1 MGGAQPR
8 KVLIKKTSRAIQG
21 GKFGRAIKQ
30 PPKVPKQQMITASVQ
45 KKEIERPSRMRA
57 TLGEQQ
63 DVNTRTTLGG

>member
-1 MGGAQPR
+1 MGGAPTN
-8 KVLIKKTSRAIQG
+8 KVLTKKTSRAIQG

-30 PPKVPKQQMITASVQ
+30 PPKVPKQQMLTTSDL
-45 KKEIERPSRMRA
+45 KKVTERPSRMRA